1 MGCIFAKVNNNYK
14 LGSKYKIRRNFI
26 LQDSEQYGER
36 CSMENVKDD
45 SQSVMTSRLYQVINL
60 YLHSV
65 LSELQ

>member
-1 MGCIFAKVNNNYK
+1 MGCVFAKVNNNYK

-45 SQSVMTSRLYQVINL
+45 SQSHKGWNDKLSR
-60 YLHSV
+60 
-65 LSELQ
+65 SEREGKE